1 MPSLSSSRTGDPEPG
16 PRGRQANMRVN
27 RRRARGAPGPDE
39 RVQPLE
45 LQTEEKY
52 YAAGVGEILERL
64 VKGHH

>member
-1 MPSLSSSRTGDPEPG
+1 
-16 PRGRQANMRVN
+16 
-27 RRRARGAPGPDE
+27 
-39 RVQPLE
+39 LE

>member
-1 MPSLSSSRTGDPEPG
+1 
-16 PRGRQANMRVN
+16 MRVS